1 MIDESM
7 LLNPKLLVPVLLGGL
22 VLWAIFI
29 WKEWPQ
35 RKERRFWIK
44 LIVSFLGILSLALLV
59 LKPTYPTTATF
70 GKSILL
76 SEGYRPKQLDSL
88 KSKFKRIQIEEY
100 TPGKV
105 LTSVEQTDSLFV
117 LGYGLEPFD
126 LWQVEEKTVTF
137 LGTDTITGWV
147 SIHHNDVITLGDE
160 LNIEAVYQNPVQG
173 NWAVLMD
180 NGGNPL
186 DSVSFSG
193 TTNQL
198 VEFEMVPKASGQFEF
213 ALVEKDSDG
222 EEISTEPIPVQ
233 VIKREPLRILMVN
246 NFPTF
251 ETKYLK
257 NFLAEN
263 GHEVVVRSQLTRNK
277 FKFEYFNTTANPIYQ
292 FTQKSLASFD
302 LVILDTDVYLG
313 LGSASKNALE
323 KSVKEDGIGVFVQP
337 NTSFFRQSRNTS
349 FISFKPDGE
358 PKLSFG
364 DPAHTLVKFPYDFQD
379 KFLLEPIR
387 MDSITVAAYVP
398 KEAGK
403 MGTTM
408 LQNSYQLILD
418 GNQEVYAK
426 LWTQI
431 LNAIARRKEQSG
443 AWEGLTQIPR
453 IDQAFQFRLRT
464 PVSNPKVMS
473 DRAVIPLLQD
483 VLVPTHWEGVIYPSE
498 PGWNQLEDSLD
509 SIADFSYYVFD
520 GSQRFAM
527 SKLSTFQANLQQFG
541 NRDRDSEK
549 MNKAQ
554 KREPIPSVWF
564 FVVFLLSMGWL
575 WLEPKLGN

>member
-1 MIDESM
+1 MTDGTM
-7 LLNPKLLVPVLLGGL
+7 FLNPKLLVPVLLGGL
-22 VLWAIFI
+22 VLWAIFM
-29 WKEWPQ
+29 WKEWSQ
-35 RKERRFWIK
+35 RKQRRFWIK
-44 LIVSFLGILSLALLV
+44 LIVSFFGILSLALLV
-59 LKPTYPTTATF
+59 LKPTYSTTATF
-70 GKSILL
+70 GKAILVT
-76 SEGYRPKQLDSL
+76 EGYRPEQLDSL

-105 LTSVEQTDSLFV
+105 LTSVAQKDSVFV

-160 LNIEAVYQNPVQG
+160 LNIEAKYQNPVQG

-186 DSVSFSG
+186 DSVSFSA

-213 ALVEKDSDG
+213 ALVEKDGDG
-222 EEISTEPIPVQ
+222 EEISQEPIPVKVVQ
-233 VIKREPLRILMVN
+233 RDPMRVLMVN

-277 FKFEYFNTTANPIYQ
+277 YKFEYFNTTAKPMYQ
-292 FTQKSLASFD
+292 FTQKALSSFD
-302 LVILDTDVYLG
+302 LIILDADSFLG
-313 LGSASKNALE
+313 FGTTSKNALE

-358 PKLSFG
+358 QKLSFG

-387 MDSITVAAYVP
+387 MDSISVAAYVP
-398 KEAGK
+398 RGVGK
-403 MGTTM
+403 MSTTM

-418 GNQEVYAK
+418 GHQEVYAK

-431 LNAIARRKEQSG
+431 LNTIARRKEQSG

-453 IDQAFQFRLRT
+453 ENQAFQFRLRT

-473 DRAVIPLLQD
+473 DRTVIPLLQD
-483 VLVPTHWEGVIYPSE
+483 VLVPTHWEGVIYPSKT
-498 PGWNQLEDSLD
+498 GWNQLEDSQD
-509 SIADFSYYVFD
+509 SIAGFSYYVFTD
-520 GSQRFAM
+520 FQRLAM
-527 SKLSTFQANLQQFG
+527 SKLSTLQANLQQFG
-541 NRDRDSEK
+541 NRNRETEK
-549 MNKAQ
+549 INKTQ
-554 KREPIPSVWF
+554 KRKPISSVWF